1 MVEAAAKHPSRI
13 VRAEAIAAYL
23 WNHNYDAKSRE
34 ILKSVIRKNEVIFLD
49 RLVKQADEPKESFN
63 RKLAIYLKTHPEVMP
78 PGAEKAEPKPKAT
91 VGRPPKF

>member
-1 MVEAAAKHPSRI
+1 MTIFSGTDLCQF
-13 VRAEAIAAYL
+13 IANQL
-23 WNHNYDAKSRE
+23 IEFND
-34 ILKSVIRKNEVIFLD
+34 EVIFLD